1 MYQEEMKQKGSV
13 SILERIFHRRKKRL
27 FSNIELEFQ
36 KYLDA
41 FTLFSIV
48 LILMGV
54 VLAIWNS
61 IPELLLRIF
70 IGGALFVF
78 SLCEFYFFVRRRELS
93 FYNIHIFYGIV
104 ALILGILLFFQENVQ
119 GVLNLFGVFYLM
131 VSLQHYLE
139 SYYMIRLRDKDVIV
153 FLVSNV
159 LIDFMAILLF
169 INPFSQLLGGEIL
182 GVFLILFGIIH
193 ISLLSFLSKKSSSFL
208 SFFES

>member
-70 IGGALFVF
+70 IGGSLFVF
-78 SLCEFYFFVRRRELS
+78 YLCDIYLIFRRRD
-93 FYNIHIFYGIV
+93 F
-104 ALILGILLFFQENVQ
+104 
-119 GVLNLFGVFYLM
+119 
-131 VSLQHYLE
+131 
-139 SYYMIRLRDKDVIV
+139 SYYK
-153 FLVSNV
+153 
-159 LIDFMAILLF
+159 
-169 INPFSQLLGGEIL
+169 
-182 GVFLILFGIIH
+182 IH
-193 ISLLSFLSKKSSSFL
+193 NFY
-208 SFFES
+208 